1 MQVNL
6 DNTLEQLDKEDWG
19 KPPYD
24 SHLVTTCYKLRK
36 KPLRDFTTE
45 DLRILIG
52 QNINLQILIPLA
64 IDRLKQNI
72 LDEGDYYEA
81 DLLKNVLSSDK
92 NYWTKY
98 KD

>member
-45 DLRILIG
+45 DLRISVFAGSITSTNKESCLRGSPTSGASMQPGHCSIAY
-52 QNINLQILIPLA
+52 LC
-64 IDRLKQNI
+64 
-72 LDEGDYYEA
+72 
-81 DLLKNVLSSDK
+81 LSLFL
-92 NYWTKY
+92 N
-98 KD
+98 